1 MEQLL
6 EVERIWQRKSS
17 LYHLADDRSFTAIWS
32 VKIGWLVFKTIRKMF
47 FDIVGIVMAFWLNI
61 QEANVLTN
69 LVILKS
75 LLF

>member
-1 MEQLL
+1 
-6 EVERIWQRKSS
+6 
-17 LYHLADDRSFTAIWS
+17 
-32 VKIGWLVFKTIRKMF
+32 MF

-61 QEANVLTN
+61 QEANAFTN

>member
-1 MEQLL
+1 
-6 EVERIWQRKSS
+6 
-17 LYHLADDRSFTAIWS
+17 
-32 VKIGWLVFKTIRKMF
+32 MF

-61 QEANVLTN
+61 QEANVFTN

>member
-1 MEQLL
+1 
-6 EVERIWQRKSS
+6 
-17 LYHLADDRSFTAIWS
+17 
-32 VKIGWLVFKTIRKMF
+32 MF

-61 QEANVLTN
+61 QEANVITN

>member
-1 MEQLL
+1 
-6 EVERIWQRKSS
+6 
-17 LYHLADDRSFTAIWS
+17 
-32 VKIGWLVFKTIRKMF
+32 MF

-69 LVILKS
+69 LVILKP